1 MNAHEP
7 DTCPTCARPPRH
19 PVIPPRP
26 APARTPELARL
37 DTQLETAER
46 NYADARKAWENAARD
61 HHTARSRGS
70 QSIVVD
76 GWQLREVGGVS
87 PAELATLGDAEQSAQ
102 EHRDQVGAD
111 LVEVRMA
118 HRAAV
123 AAARAASAA

>member
-7 DTCPTCARPPRH
+7 DTCPTCARPPRD
-19 PVIPPRP
+19 PVSPPRP

-37 DTQLETAER
+37 DTQLETAEW

-70 QSIVVD
+70 RSIVVD
-76 GWQLREVGGVS
+76 GWQLRELGGVP
-87 PAELATLGDAEQSAQ
+87 PAELAVLADAEHAAR
-102 EHRDQVGAD
+102 EHRDRVGAD